1 MLEPYMQF
9 SVLQLADSVCNCSSK
24 MYAAIY
30 CNSQGEEQVYS
41 ATST

>member
-24 MYAAIY
+24 MYLAIY
-30 CNSQGEEQVYS
+30 SQGEEQVYS